1 MLSPI
6 NPDQERTDREQLA
19 QVATAVKEMAGQVRS
34 IKILVIV
41 YVVATISISV
51 GTTALTMSGFF
62 MDQIRE
68 QLDATRSSDRSSPS
82 TSASSSAGGASV
94 SGDDDLL
101 SAGDSIPA
109 IKLQDADGRVWTNSD
124 WDGKLVLLNFWATW
138 CAPCR
143 REMPYF
149 EEAQKKYAESGFTVI
164 AISVD
169 RKGWEVVRPYLAEL
183 QPTFPVLLAD
193 ESTRKSFGT
202 IRSLPTTF
210 FVHRN
215 GRVHARHVGS
225 LSRTHLQ
232 NHIESL
238 LSKDPLRKTPPTST

>member
-1 MLSPI
+1 MLSSF
-6 NPDQERTDREQLA
+6 NPEPDRTDRQQLA
-19 QVATAVKEMAGQVRS
+19 EVATAVKEMAGQVRS

-62 MDQIRE
+62 TDFIRE
-68 QLDATRSSDRSSPS
+68 ELDASLGSDRSSTS
-82 TSASSSAGGASV
+82 ASASSSAGVTSR
-94 SGDDDLL
+94 SEDDLL
-101 SAGDSIPA
+101 SPGDTIPA
-109 IKLQDADGRVWTNSD
+109 IKLQGADGRIWSNSD
-124 WDGKLVLLNFWATW
+124 WEGKLVLLNFWATW

-143 REMPYF
+143 KEMPYF
-149 EEAQKKYAESGFTVI
+149 EEAQQKYAESGFTVI

-169 RKGWEVVRPYLAEL
+169 RKGWEVVRPYLDEL

-193 ESTRKSFGT
+193 GSTHKSFGT
-202 IRSLPTTF
+202 IKSLPTTF

-215 GRVHARHVGS
+215 GRVHSRHVGS
-225 LSRTHLQ
+225 LSKTHLQ

-238 LSKDPLRKTPPTST
+238 LSKDPLRKTPSTTT

>member
-6 NPDQERTDREQLA
+6 NPDQDLTDREQLS

-34 IKILVIV
+34 IKILAIV

-62 MDQIRE
+62 MKHIRE
-68 QLDATRSSDRSSPS
+68 ELDATRSSDDSSPGA
-82 TSASSSAGGASV
+82 SASSSVGDASA

-124 WDGKLVLLNFWATW
+124 WEGKLVLLNFWATW

-149 EEAQKKYAESGFTVI
+149 DEAQKKYAESGFTVI

-183 QPTFPVLLAD
+183 QPSFPVLLAD
-193 ESTRKSFGT
+193 ENTRKSFGT
-202 IRSLPTTF
+202 IKSLPTTF

-225 LSRTHLQ
+225 LSKTHLE
-232 NHIESL
+232 NHIQSL
-238 LSKDPLRKTPPTST
+238 LSKDPLRKPPSHTT

>member
-1 MLSPI
+1 MLSPG
-6 NPDQERTDREQLA
+6 NPDQERADREQLA

-41 YVVATISISV
+41 YVVATIAISMS
-51 GTTALTMSGFF
+51 TAALTMSGFF
-62 MDQIRE
+62 LEHIRE
-68 QLDATRSSDRSSPS
+68 RLDATRDSDASSRSA
-82 TSASSSAGGASV
+82 SASSSAGGSSAAE
-94 SGDDDLL
+94 DDDLL
-101 SAGDSIPA
+101 SAGESIPA

-124 WDGKLVLLNFWATW
+124 WEGKLVLLNFWATW

-164 AISVD
+164 AISLD
-169 RKGWEVVRPYLAEL
+169 REGWDVVRPYLAEL
-183 QPTFPVLLAD
+183 QPSFPVLLAD
-193 ESTRKSFGT
+193 DDTRKGFGT
-202 IRSLPTTF
+202 IKSIPTTF

-225 LSRTHLQ
+225 LSKTHLT

-238 LSKDPLRKTPPTST
+238 LSHDPLQKSPATST

>member
-1 MLSPI
+1 MLSPS
-6 NPDQERTDREQLA
+6 NPDQDRTDREQLA

-41 YVVATISISV
+41 YVIATISISV

-62 MDQIRE
+62 MKHIRE
-68 QLDATRSSDRSSPS
+68 ELAATRSSDGSSS
-82 TSASSSAGGASV
+82 SAAASSSAGDTSASE
-94 SGDDDLL
+94 DDDLL

-109 IKLQDADGRVWTNSD
+109 INLQDADGRVWTNSD
-124 WDGKLVLLNFWATW
+124 WEGKLVLLNFWATW

-143 REMPYF
+143 KEMPYF
-149 EEAQKKYAESGFTVI
+149 EEAHEKYAESGFTVI

-169 RKGWEVVRPYLAEL
+169 RKGWEVVRPYLREL

-202 IRSLPTTF
+202 IKSLPTTF

-225 LSRTHLQ
+225 MSRTHLQ

-238 LSKDPLRKTPPTST
+238 LSKDPLRKTPSTTT